1 MRFLRKITRLAIL
14 PVWFGIITLLTLPG
28 MFAGR
33 RGIRWNG
40 RITRLWGAGVARI
53 LNIRIELQGNSPAD
67 FLHGMIV
74 ANHHSYLDV
83 IVCSAIFPVRFLPKV
98 EIRYWPVLGWFISLN
113 RPIWVNRKSPQ
124 ASAAVAAEVEQ
135 SLKEGMPILV
145 YPEGTTSDGS
155 GLLPFKSTAFE
166 AASRAGMPVCPV
178 LIKYAPAESGFT
190 AGWFGD
196 IQLLPHIWQ
205 ALEEPEFR
213 VKLHLLDAV
222 YPQPGEHRKD
232 LSNRVRQV
240 MLDHYR
246 SM

>member
-14 PVWFGIITLLTLPG
+14 PVWFGIITLLALPG

-40 RITRLWGAGVARI
+40 QVSRLWGAGIARI
-53 LNIRIELQGNSPAD
+53 LNISIELQGNSPED

-74 ANHHSYLDV
+74 ANHYTYLDA
-83 IVCSAIFPVRFLPKV
+83 IVCSAVFPVRFLPKA
-98 EIRYWPVLGWFISLN
+98 EIRYWPVLGWFLSLN

-124 ASAAVAAEVEQ
+124 ASAAVAAEVER
-135 SLKEGMPILV
+135 SLKEGTPVLV
-145 YPEGTTSDGS
+145 YPEGTTSDGT

-166 AASRAGMPVCPV
+166 AAIRAGMPICPV
-178 LIKYAPAESGFT
+178 LLKYDPAENGFSV
-190 AGWFGD
+190 GWFGG
-196 IQLLPHIWQ
+196 IQLLPHVWKV
-205 ALEEPEFR
+205 LEEPGFR
-213 VKLHLLDAV
+213 VKVALLDAV
-222 YPQPGEHRKD
+222 FPHPGEHRKD
-232 LSNRVRQV
+232 LSNRVRQI